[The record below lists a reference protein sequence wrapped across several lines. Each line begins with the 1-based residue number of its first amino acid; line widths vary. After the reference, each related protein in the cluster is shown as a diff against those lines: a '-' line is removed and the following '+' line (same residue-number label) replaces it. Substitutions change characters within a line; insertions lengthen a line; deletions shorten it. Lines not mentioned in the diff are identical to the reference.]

1 MLRTVLVQDSESTN
15 LRLNPQFAPAQL
27 YRTEID
33 IVPALSQTFVNS
45 VRRGLSEEREGF
57 RRSPQGDHAQL
68 QFALRTRLDLHSS
81 LAAVRAGLA
90 SNALRI
96 RST

>member
-1 MLRTVLVQDSESTN
+1 MLRTVLRSGQRIYEF
-15 LRLNPQFAPAQL
+15 RLNPQFAPAQL

-45 VRRGLSEEREGF
+45 LRRGLSEEREGF
-57 RRSPQGDHAQL
+57 RRSPQGEHAQL

-90 SNALRI
+90 FNA
-96 RST
+96 

>member
-1 MLRTVLVQDSESTN
+1 MHQGERSPKLANEF
-15 LRLNPQFAPAQL
+15 RLNPQFAPAQL

-57 RRSPQGDHAQL
+57 RRSPQGDHAQTPV
-68 QFALRTRLDLHSS
+68 RVEDS
-81 LAAVRAGLA
+81 LGPPFLA
-90 SNALRI
+90 
-96 RST
+96 RSGSGRFSL